1 VLALWCSLYRKDI
14 NMEPLLMAGFQCNE
28 LNEVLSRLDFQLHY
42 IDKYDQNKIP
52 INCALCLI
60 DLRKENLINEINYLV
75 RELDPRVHIIVL
87 INKSQLD
94 IAAITTFI
102 AQYAWDF
109 CTSPID
115 PERLAKCLG
124 HGIGL
129 SKLKQQHHV
138 PQPELAGKETDPSVY
153 PSDVMQQLFRQVE
166 RVAPTDIPVLIRGE
180 SGTGKE
186 LVATKLHQLSSRKDG
201 PFITVNCGAM
211 AAGLIQS
218 DLFGHEKGAFTG
230 ATSNRKGKIAL
241 ADGGTLFLDEIGD
254 LPAELQVNLL
264 RFLQEGLYD
273 SVGGGIPQSAD
284 VRILAATHV
293 DLESAIDQ
301 GRFRLDLYYRLNGI
315 TIITPRLK
323 ERRDDIIG
331 LANRFIRVYSNE
343 YGLVTK
349 PLSQSACHALLNYP
363 WPGNVRELINRVR
376 RAVVLCDTPQ
386 ISAQNLELAN
396 IDKKR
401 HIALSLK
408 TLKDNAEKQALQQAI
423 LIADGQVEL
432 AASYLDISRATFY
445 RLMDKHRLPLM

>member
-1 VLALWCSLYRKDI
+1 
-14 NMEPLLMAGFQCNE
+14 MEPLLMAGFQCNE
-28 LNEVLSRLDFQLHY
+28 LNGVLSRLNYQLHY
-42 IDKYDQNKIP
+42 IDIDTKNQIP
-52 INCALCLI
+52 ANCAICLI
-60 DLRKENLINEINYLV
+60 DLRAGDIINEINNLA
-75 RELDPRVHIIVL
+75 RELDPEIPIIVL

-94 IAAITTFI
+94 IAEITTFI
-102 AQYAWDF
+102 AQFAWDF

-115 PERLAKCLG
+115 PERLEKCLG

-129 SKLKQQHHV
+129 SKLKKQHNV
-138 PQPELAGKETDPSVY
+138 PLQELPCNDSDQPAMSV
-153 PSDVMQQLFRQVE
+153 VMQQLFHQIE

-186 LVATKLHQLSSRKDG
+186 LVATKLHQLSARKEG

-218 DLFGHEKGAFTG
+218 ELFGHEKGAFTG
-230 ATSNRKGKIAL
+230 ATSTRKGKIAL
-241 ADGGTLFLDEIGD
+241 ANGGTLFLDEIGD

-264 RFLQEGLYD
+264 RFLQEGLFD
-273 SVGGGIPQSAD
+273 SVGGSMPQSAD

-293 DLESAIDQ
+293 NLEHAIDQ
-301 GRFRLDLYYRLNGI
+301 GKFRLDLYYRLNGI
-315 TIITPRLK
+315 TIETPRLK

-331 LANRFIRVYSNE
+331 LANRFIKVYSDE
-343 YGLVTK
+343 YGLATK

-376 RAVVLCDTPQ
+376 RAVVLSDTQQ
-386 ISAQNLELAN
+386 ISAQNLELVN
-396 IDKKR
+396 IEKKR

-408 TLKDNAEKQALQQAI
+408 TLKDNTEKQALQQAI

-445 RLMDKHRLPLM
+445 RLMDKHDLQLT

>member
-1 VLALWCSLYRKDI
+1 
-14 NMEPLLMAGFQCNE
+14 MEPLLMAGFQCNE
-28 LNEVLSRLDFQLHY
+28 LNEVLARLHFQLHY
-42 IDKYDQNKIP
+42 IDKYDKNKIP
-52 INCALCLI
+52 SNCALCLI
-60 DLRKENLINEINYLV
+60 DLRTDNIINEINYLV
-75 RELDPRVHIIVL
+75 KELDPRIHIIVL
-87 INKSQLD
+87 INKAQLD
-94 IAAITTFI
+94 NSEITTFI
-102 AQYAWDF
+102 AQFAWDF

-115 PERLAKCLG
+115 PERLEKCLG
-124 HGIGL
+124 HGLGL
-129 SKLKQQHHV
+129 SKLKQQYQT
-138 PQPELAGKETDPSVY
+138 PQPELPCNDPEHPITQSET
-153 PSDVMQQLFRQVE
+153 MQQLYRQIE

-186 LVATKLHQLSSRKDG
+186 LVATQLHQSSSRKDG

-211 AAGLIQS
+211 AAGLIHS

-264 RFLQEGLYD
+264 RFLQEGLFD
-273 SVGGGIPQSAD
+273 SVGGCITQSAN
-284 VRILAATHV
+284 VRILSATHV
-293 DLESAIDQ
+293 DLENAIDQ

-315 TIITPRLK
+315 TINTPRLK

-331 LANRFIRVYSNE
+331 LANQFIRVYSNE
-343 YGLVTK
+343 YGLVAK

-376 RAVVLCDTPQ
+376 RAVVLCDTQQ
-386 ISAQNLELAN
+386 ITAQNLELAN
-396 IDKKR
+396 IEKKR

-445 RLMDKHRLPLM
+445 RLMDKHHIQLI

>member
-1 VLALWCSLYRKDI
+1 MKT
-14 NMEPLLMAGFQCNE
+14 LLIAGFQCKE
-28 LNEVLSRLDFQLHY
+28 LNEVLSRLDFKLHY
-42 IDKYDQNKIP
+42 IDKYDQNNIP
-52 INCALCLI
+52 NNCALCLI
-60 DLRKENLINEINYLV
+60 DLRKGNIENEISHLV
-75 RELDPRVHIIVL
+75 KSLVPKIHIIVL
-87 INKSQLD
+87 INKSQLEIKD
-94 IAAITTFI
+94 ITTFI

-115 PERLAKCLG
+115 PERLEKCLG

-129 SKLKQQHHV
+129 SKLKQQHHA
-138 PQPELAGKETDPSVY
+138 PKLEQTGKETEPSVY
-153 PSDVMQQLFRQVE
+153 QSDVMQQLFRQVE

-186 LVATKLHQLSSRKDG
+186 LVATKLHQLSSRKDR
-201 PFITVNCGAM
+201 PLITVNCGAM

-241 ADGGTLFLDEIGD
+241 ADGGTLLLDEIGD

-273 SVGGGIPQSAD
+273 SVGGGKSQSAD

-293 DLESAIDQ
+293 DLESAIDK

-315 TIITPRLK
+315 TINTPRLE

-331 LANRFIRVYSNE
+331 LANRFIRMYSNE
-343 YGLVTK
+343 YGLVAK
-349 PLSQSACHALLNYP
+349 PLSQSACHALLNYS

-376 RAVVLCDTPQ
+376 RAVVLCDMPQ

-445 RLMDKHRLPLM
+445 RLMDKHDL

>member
-1 VLALWCSLYRKDI
+1 VLALLCSLYRKDI
-14 NMEPLLMAGFQCNE
+14 KMEPLLMAGFQCNE
-28 LNEVLSRLDFQLHY
+28 LNEVLCGLHFQLHY
-42 IDKYDQNKIP
+42 IDKYNKNKIP

-60 DLRKENLINEINYLV
+60 DLRTENTINEITNLV
-75 RELDPRVHIIVL
+75 RELDPRIHIIVL
-87 INKSQLD
+87 INKPQLD
-94 IAAITTFI
+94 IADITTFI
-102 AQYAWDF
+102 AQFAWDF

-124 HGIGL
+124 HGLGL
-129 SKLKQQHHV
+129 SKLKQQHT
-138 PQPELAGKETDPSVY
+138 PQLESQCKDNEQFAY
-153 PSDVMQQLFRQVE
+153 QSDVMRQLFRQVG

-186 LVATKLHQLSSRKDG
+186 LVATQLHQLSARKDG
-201 PFITVNCGAM
+201 PFVTVNCGAM

-218 DLFGHEKGAFTG
+218 ELFGHEKGAFTG
-230 ATSNRKGKIAL
+230 ATSSRKGKIAL
-241 ADGGTLFLDEIGD
+241 ANGGTLFLDEIGD

-273 SVGGGIPQSAD
+273 SVGGSMPQSAD

-293 DLESAIDQ
+293 NLENAIDQ
-301 GRFRLDLYYRLNGI
+301 GKFRLDLYYRLNGI
-315 TIITPRLK
+315 TIETPRLK

-331 LANRFIRVYSNE
+331 LANRFIRVYSDE
-343 YGLVTK
+343 YGLATK

-376 RAVVLCDTPQ
+376 RAVVLSDTQQ
-386 ISAQNLELAN
+386 ITAQNLELIN
-396 IDKKR
+396 IEKKR

-423 LIADGQVEL
+423 LIADGHVEL

-445 RLMDKHRLPLM
+445 RLMDKHDLELI

>member
-1 VLALWCSLYRKDI
+1 
-14 NMEPLLMAGFQCNE
+14 MEPLLLAGFQCNE
-28 LNEVLSRLDFQLHY
+28 LNDVLSRLHFKLHY
-42 IDKYDQNKIP
+42 INSYDKQQIP
-52 INCALCLI
+52 TDCALCLI
-60 DLRKENLINEINYLV
+60 DLRKGSIINEVNYLV

-87 INKSQLD
+87 INKPQLD
-94 IAAITTFI
+94 NAEITTFI
-102 AQYAWDF
+102 AQFAWDF

-124 HGIGL
+124 HGMGL
-129 SKLKQQHHV
+129 AKLKQQHQSAE
-138 PQPELAGKETDPSVY
+138 PDFPCNDPEQPIIQSA
-153 PSDVMQQLFRQVE
+153 VMQQLFRQVE

-186 LVATKLHQLSSRKDG
+186 LVATTLHQQSTRKDG

-211 AAGLIQS
+211 AAGLVQS
-218 DLFGHEKGAFTG
+218 ELFGHEKGAFTG
-230 ATSNRKGKIAL
+230 ATSSRKGKITL

-264 RFLQEGLYD
+264 RFLQEGLFD
-273 SVGGGIPQSAD
+273 TVGGGTPQSSD

-293 DLESAIDQ
+293 NLENAIDQ
-301 GRFRLDLYYRLNGI
+301 GQFRLDLYYRLNGI
-315 TIITPRLK
+315 TIETPRLK
-323 ERRDDIIG
+323 DRRDDIIG

-343 YGLVTK
+343 YGLATK
-349 PLSQSACHALLNYP
+349 PLSQSASHALLNYP

-376 RAVVLCDTPQ
+376 RAVVLSDTQQ
-386 ISAQNLELAN
+386 ISAQNLELAS

-408 TLKDNAEKQALQQAI
+408 TLKDTAEKQALQQAI

-445 RLMDKHRLPLM
+445 RLMDKHGLQLT

>member
-1 VLALWCSLYRKDI
+1 
-14 NMEPLLMAGFQCNE
+14 MEPLLMAGFRCNE
-28 LNEVLSRLDFQLHY
+28 LNEVLCGLHFQLHY
-42 IDKYDQNKIP
+42 IDKYNKNKIP

-60 DLRKENLINEINYLV
+60 DLRTENTINEITNLV
-75 RELDPRVHIIVL
+75 RELDPRIHIIVL
-87 INKSQLD
+87 INKPQLD
-94 IAAITTFI
+94 IAEITTFI
-102 AQYAWDF
+102 AQFAWDF
-109 CTSPID
+109 YTSPID

-124 HGIGL
+124 HGLGL
-129 SKLKQQHHV
+129 SKLKQQHA
-138 PQPELAGKETDPSVY
+138 PQLESQCKDNEQFAY
-153 PSDVMQQLFRQVE
+153 QSDVMRQLFRQVG

-186 LVATKLHQLSSRKDG
+186 LVATQLHQLSARKDG
-201 PFITVNCGAM
+201 PFVTVNCGAM

-218 DLFGHEKGAFTG
+218 ELFGHEKGAFTG
-230 ATSNRKGKIAL
+230 ATSSRKGKIAL
-241 ADGGTLFLDEIGD
+241 ANGGTLFLDEIGD

-273 SVGGGIPQSAD
+273 SVGGSMPQSAD

-293 DLESAIDQ
+293 NLENAIDQ
-301 GRFRLDLYYRLNGI
+301 GKFRLDLYYRLNGI
-315 TIITPRLK
+315 TIETPRLK

-331 LANRFIRVYSNE
+331 LANRFIRVYSDE
-343 YGLVTK
+343 YGLATK

-376 RAVVLCDTPQ
+376 RAVVLSDTQQ
-386 ISAQNLELAN
+386 ITAQNLELIN
-396 IDKKR
+396 IEKKR

-423 LIADGQVEL
+423 LIADGHVEL

-445 RLMDKHRLPLM
+445 RLMDKHDLELI

>member
-1 VLALWCSLYRKDI
+1 
-14 NMEPLLMAGFQCNE
+14 MEPLLMAGFQCNE
-28 LNEVLSRLDFQLHY
+28 LNDVLSRLHFKLYY
-42 IDKYDQNKIP
+42 INSHDKLNIP
-52 INCALCLI
+52 TNCALCLI
-60 DLRKENLINEINYLV
+60 DLRKNDIINKIQYLV
-75 RELDPRVHIIVL
+75 RALDPSVHIIVL
-87 INKSQLD
+87 INKPQLED
-94 IAAITTFI
+94 PKISTFI
-102 AQYAWDF
+102 AQFAWDF

-124 HGIGL
+124 HGMGL
-129 SKLKQQHHV
+129 AKLKQQCHAPRV
-138 PQPELAGKETDPSVY
+138 DDPRQDPGQPVIQSA
-153 PSDVMQQLFRQVE
+153 VMQQLFRQIE

-186 LVATKLHQLSSRKDG
+186 LVATKLHQQSNRKNG

-211 AAGLIQS
+211 AVGLVQS
-218 DLFGHEKGAFTG
+218 ELFGHEKGAFTG
-230 ATSNRKGKIAL
+230 ATSSRKGKIAL

-273 SVGGGIPQSAD
+273 CVGGGTSKSAD

-293 DLESAIDQ
+293 DLENAIDN

-315 TIITPRLK
+315 TIETPRLRD
-323 ERRDDIIG
+323 RRDDIIG
-331 LANRFIRVYSNE
+331 LANRFIGVYSNE
-343 YGLVTK
+343 YGLATK
-349 PLSQSACHALLNYP
+349 PLSQSASHALLNHP

-376 RAVVLCDTPQ
+376 RAVVLSDTQQ
-386 ISAQNLELAN
+386 ISAQNLELGG

-408 TLKDNAEKQALQQAI
+408 TLKDSAEKQALQQAI

-445 RLMDKHRLPLM
+445 RLIDKHGLQLI